1 VRFEAGIRATQ
12 GVSDLGDFRDR
23 ERRVNPRTYTSFTVT
38 VRGVDAYGE
47 RLDVHT
53 TLDNV
58 SGGGMYVRL
67 PTRVERGDLLALG
80 IRFSETGSS
89 GRAARVAARGVV
101 LRVDAAPDGAFGVAI
116 AFTKTRVF

>member
-1 VRFEAGIRATQ
+1 M
-12 GVSDLGDFRDR
+12 
-23 ERRVNPRTYTSFTVT
+23 VT
-38 VRGVDAYGE
+38 VRGIDAYGE
-47 RLDVHT
+47 RLDVDT
-53 TLDNV
+53 ILDNV

-67 PTRVERGDLLALG
+67 PTRVERGDPLAVG
-80 IRFSETGSS
+80 IRFSEGSS